1 MFPTT
6 TVDTRMCHLLHS
18 DFDTRTKITHPLW
31 PSLIPLACVL
41 PSTRA
46 SPPSLSFSVPL
57 RRASLSLSLSPFT
70 VPFTASILLTDRIPS
85 LRSPAP
91 FPSPPLSSPYTCSFC
106 SHSLVP
112 RLPLSFALLSSLLS
126 APAAAVL
133 LILGHTPTVLERIA
147 PSSSRQRGQLSSGRL
162 TLPLRRFASNLS
174 LSLFFLPRVS
184 VTLYFGGVLR
194 FFFFSSPPPLLLS
207 PFSLFHFAFSIPHLS
222 LVFFLHFSSL
232 SLWEARSF
240 EDC

>member
-57 RRASLSLSLSPFT
+57 RRASLSLSLPVHRSIHRLYPSHRPYPFPPFT
-70 VPFTASILLTDRIPS
+70 R
-85 LRSPAP
+85 
-91 FPSPPLSSPYTCSFC
+91 SPPLVPYTCSFC